1 MPVNI
6 GATLNHISRESSDI
20 RRLADF
26 YKEIFGFEEIEAPNF
41 GEFKVIWLNLPG
53 AFALHLIERN
63 PGTKLPEG
71 PYSTTSPTAD
81 PSHLPRGHHI
91 CFTVSDFDSFLQ
103 TLKIMPPK
111 RRDKGKG
118 VLKDSEPKTTSQT
131 SPVTPSKE
139 KLLSSAMP
147 IKSWIDIVEEQQ
159 QQEASLKLLP
169 LKNRRRESR
178 LSRGPYRMGR
188 SSKSSSL
195 IQMVMVWKLQ
205 VAVMNNLHLQWLL

>member
-6 GATLNHISRESSDI
+6 GATLSHISRESSDI

-103 TLKIMPPK
+103 TLKEKGIQTFQRSLPDGKVKQVFFFDPDGNGLEVAS
-111 RRDKGKG
+111 RRD
-118 VLKDSEPKTTSQT
+118 E
-131 SPVTPSKE
+131 
-139 KLLSSAMP
+139 
-147 IKSWIDIVEEQQ
+147 
-159 QQEASLKLLP
+159 
-169 LKNRRRESR
+169 
-178 LSRGPYRMGR
+178 
-188 SSKSSSL
+188 
-195 IQMVMVWKLQ
+195 
-205 VAVMNNLHLQWLL
+205 

>member
-103 TLKIMPPK
+103 TLKK
-111 RRDKGKG
+111 FYKKKKENSFER
-118 VLKDSEPKTTSQT
+118 VLWPLRASLKTTS
-131 SPVTPSKE
+131 VFF
-139 KLLSSAMP
+139 LSLDSLNRYFRRHDTIDSHAWLVERVLIDMWGTASWAFFMTLALMACVVASHAKIVATTLSAFE
-147 IKSWIDIVEEQQ
+147 D
-159 QQEASLKLLP
+159 A
-169 LKNRRRESR
+169 
-178 LSRGPYRMGR
+178 SRG
-188 SSKSSSL
+188 
-195 IQMVMVWKLQ
+195 
-205 VAVMNNLHLQWLL
+205 

>member
-6 GATLNHISRESSDI
+6 GATLSHISRESSDI

-26 YKEIFGFEEIEAPNF
+26 YKEVSSIFYKTKSNHLRFQFFFFYWERMIIKSTEFLFILFCVQIFGFEEIEAPNF

-103 TLKIMPPK
+103 TLKVFLFSFFFYVNLCFFFLFVVSIL
-111 RRDKGKG
+111 
-118 VLKDSEPKTTSQT
+118 VNINFITE
-131 SPVTPSKE
+131 KE
-139 KLLSSAMP
+139 
-147 IKSWIDIVEEQQ
+147 
-159 QQEASLKLLP
+159 
-169 LKNRRRESR
+169 N
-178 LSRGPYRMGR
+178 YFY
-188 SSKSSSL
+188 
-195 IQMVMVWKLQ
+195 
-205 VAVMNNLHLQWLL
+205 